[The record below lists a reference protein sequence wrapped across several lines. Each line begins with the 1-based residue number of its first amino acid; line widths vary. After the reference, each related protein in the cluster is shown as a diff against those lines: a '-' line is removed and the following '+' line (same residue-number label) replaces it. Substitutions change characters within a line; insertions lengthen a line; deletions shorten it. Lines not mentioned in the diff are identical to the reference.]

1 MPKKLAEIKACEVAY
16 NNFQQTR
23 EIQGVEINCI
33 PEKPPI
39 KEIANYSKKIKDR
52 KWKPIEIPEVQYKY
66 DKHGDITDSYFEGFD
81 EDEEHELLS
90 RFYKYRT
97 EGYWFFNKDKLEY
110 ITGDHWYYLNVVKI
124 PIVKKINGRKRK
136 VSDNPW
142 FIDADRDFFL
152 YWKQAESENGCFGVI
167 FTAARRV
174 GKTFKALAILLNN
187 ATSIPEA
194 VCGIQAQ
201 NGSMASSIFNRLIK
215 MWKKLPRHQFFY
227 PTHKGLSDPSRALEF
242 VEPSKRSSKQQYYDY
257 GNVLESV
264 IDHRPTKANA
274 YDSEG
279 LWRLYIDEASKME
292 TCDIMELYD
301 VVREVLADGSTALGK
316 MLVTSTAENLGGKTL
331 QSYEKLWKQS
341 DVTTRD
347 AFGTTKSGLYRYFQS
362 SVKGYRHSPEEDG
375 NLPKELDKPTIDEWG
390 YSDEETAKKVIEYL
404 RRNKGG
410 DSLIQFIRKY
420 PFNAKEAFMYA
431 EVVSPL
437 NIENINQHIMHNEE
451 VEQFRELSV
460 RGNLDWA
467 GGIPD
472 TEVVWHPRE
481 DGMWQMFMLPDKEDR
496 NLISQ
501 RGTGKTPTG
510 NNFVSSVD
518 PFSHRLVQD
527 EKRASMAASHVMT
540 ITGGKYNDRTFV
552 LQYHGRRSDPN
563 DFFED
568 MIKQCVFYSCKLLP
582 ENQKYEVINYFRKR
596 GYAGYIQQNPLNEK
610 TEDGIS
616 TRGDNTRSTLVNR
629 LASYIDDE
637 LGQQADGTYKD
648 VPFTSLL
655 EDWRDFDSENWTKF
669 DLTVSA
675 MICILAAT
683 EKKEQKVSKITLKG
697 FIQKFDVR
705 R

>member
-1 MPKKLAEIKACEVAY
+1 MPKKTAEIKACENAY
-16 NNFQQTR
+16 NNFNNTPS
-23 EIQGVEINCI
+23 IQGVEITCI

-39 KEIANYSKKIKDR
+39 KEIANYGEKIHKR
-52 KWKPIEIPEVQYKY
+52 KWKPLEIPEVEHQY
-66 DKHGDITDSYFEGFD
+66 DKDDNIIGSNFKGLTQ
-81 EDEEHELLS
+81 EEEEELLD

-110 ITGDHWYYLNVVKI
+110 ITGDHWYYLNVLKI
-124 PIVKKINGRKRK
+124 PIVKTVNGRKRR
-136 VSDNPW
+136 VSDHPW

-152 YWKQAESENGCFGVI
+152 YWKQAEETNGCFGVI
-167 FTAARRV
+167 FTASRRV
-174 GKTFKALAILLNN
+174 GKSFKGLSILLNN
-187 ATSIPEA
+187 ATFVPEA
-194 VCGIQAQ
+194 LCGIQAQ
-201 NGSMASSIFNRLIK
+201 NGTMASSLFGRLVK
-215 MWKKLPRHQFFY
+215 MWKKLPKHWFFY
-227 PTHKGLSDPSRALEF
+227 PTHKGLSDPSQSLEF
-242 VEPSKRSSKQQYYDY
+242 IEPSKRSSKQQYYDY
-257 GNVLESV
+257 GDVLESV
-264 IDHRPTKANA
+264 IDHRATKANA

-331 QSYEKLWKQS
+331 QSYERLWKQS
-341 DVTTRD
+341 DVDTRD

-362 SVKGYRHSPEEDG
+362 AVRGYRHNPDEDG

-390 YSDEETAKKVIEYL
+390 YSDEETARKVIEYL

-410 DSLIQFIRKY
+410 DSLISFIRKY

-437 NIENINQHIMHNEE
+437 NIERINQHIMHNEE
-451 VEQFRELSV
+451 AGQFRSLYV
-460 RGNLDWA
+460 RGNLEWE
-467 GGIPD
+467 GGVPD
-472 TEVVWHPRE
+472 TQVLWHPRE
-481 DGMWQMFMLPDKEDR
+481 DGMWTMFMLPDEEDR
-496 NLISQ
+496 NKISL
-501 RGTGKTPTG
+501 RGSGRTPLG
-510 NNFVSSVD
+510 NNFVSAVD
-518 PFSHRLVQD
+518 PFSHRIVQD

-540 ITGGKYNDRTFV
+540 ITSGKYNNRTFV
-552 LQYHGRRSDPN
+552 MQYHGRRSDPN

-568 MIKQCVFYSCKLLP
+568 MIKQCVFYSCKILP
-582 ENQKYEVINYFRKR
+582 ENQKYEIINYFRKR
-596 GYAGYIQQNPLNEK
+596 GYAGYIEQNPLNEK
-610 TEDGIS
+610 EEDGIS

-629 LASYIDDE
+629 LASYIDE
-637 LGQQADGTYKD
+637 EVGQQKDGSYKD

-683 EKKEQKVSKITLKG
+683 ERKQTQHKRVSLKG